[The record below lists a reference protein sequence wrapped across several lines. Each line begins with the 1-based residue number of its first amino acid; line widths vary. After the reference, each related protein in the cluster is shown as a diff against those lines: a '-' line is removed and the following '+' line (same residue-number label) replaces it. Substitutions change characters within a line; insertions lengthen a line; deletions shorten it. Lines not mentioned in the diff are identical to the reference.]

1 MAKLRDS
8 LKVLSVNCQG
18 LRNKNKRS
26 DVLSYLKD
34 TGAGIICLQDTHLT
48 EQDLQATKMIWNNE
62 CYLHGQR
69 TNARGVGILINN
81 NFEHEVIE
89 CNKDTDGNYLQLI
102 MKIQTFKINLITIYA
117 PNIDRPEFFN
127 QIRDLM
133 NKTDTDYIVVC
144 GDFNLVLNPQLD
156 SMNYKNINHPRSR
169 QILLHTMDELNLIDT
184 FRYFHPHVKRY
195 SWRKR
200 NPVKQARLDFF
211 LTSNTM
217 SDIIDNCY
225 IRHSYRSDHSII
237 ELSITLNNFEKGKGV
252 WKLNVGLLKNPDY
265 VNLVNRIIEDEKLK
279 YALPVYNIEYIKNT
293 DKKLN
298 FSIDPD
304 KFLEMIYLRVRGET
318 IKFASHLKNV
328 NTKIEKKLIK
338 EIENM
343 ESQENTNLSSEILNC
358 RKQQLEKIREEKIQ
372 GQIVRSR
379 MQWLSEGERPSKF
392 FCKLENK
399 NFIEK
404 TIKKLKLDNGTI
416 TTNQQEILENIGLY
430 YKKLFQ
436 KREMYSWNWAN
447 LISEKTDTPKI
458 TASHLGD
465 LVTSEEMSDALSKM
479 KNNKSPGIDG
489 IPADFLKVFWRRL
502 KFFVTDAINS
512 CYKKGTLSTTLKQS
526 IITCLPKGNKDRKVL
541 KNWRPISLLCATYK
555 LASSVIA
562 N

>member
-81 NFEHEVIE
+81 NFEQEVIE

-338 EIENM
+338 EIENI

-392 FCKLENK
+392 F
-399 NFIEK
+399 
-404 TIKKLKLDNGTI
+404 
-416 TTNQQEILENIGLY
+416 
-430 YKKLFQ
+430 
-436 KREMYSWNWAN
+436 
-447 LISEKTDTPKI
+447 
-458 TASHLGD
+458 
-465 LVTSEEMSDALSKM
+465 
-479 KNNKSPGIDG
+479 
-489 IPADFLKVFWRRL
+489 
-502 KFFVTDAINS
+502 
-512 CYKKGTLSTTLKQS
+512 
-526 IITCLPKGNKDRKVL
+526 
-541 KNWRPISLLCATYK
+541 
-555 LASSVIA
+555 
-562 N
+562 